1 MSTAI
6 KHPVPDRDVICNFWH
21 LGTLTLTLYMPNI
34 SSLLQV
40 YVLKLHLVKVRAF
53 AGHSVKIHVIFS
65 VRFERGK
72 VDKQQNY
79 MKTET

>member
-1 MSTAI
+1 
-6 KHPVPDRDVICNFWH
+6 
-21 LGTLTLTLYMPNI
+21 MPNI